1 MPRESKEERRKRAR
15 RIVKS
20 LFRAHPDAHCE
31 LQHRNPYQ
39 LLISTILSAQ
49 CTDKVVNT
57 VTPELFHRYPDPVK
71 MAAAKPE
78 DLEQLIHPTG
88 FFRQKTRSILGLC
101 ERIVIEHAGQVPKTM
116 EELTRLPG
124 VGRKTANVV
133 LGNAFGIPGIVVDTH
148 VARLSQRMNLTRESD
163 PVKIERDL
171 GELVLEKDWT
181 QFSHAMIFHG
191 RRTCGARNPQC
202 EVCSIYSDCPF
213 PRQSRSARASGK
225 KTQRSRRSGR

>member
-1 MPRESKEERRKRAR
+1 
-15 RIVKS
+15 
-20 LFRAHPDAHCE
+20 
-31 LQHRNPYQ
+31 
-39 LLISTILSAQ
+39 
-49 CTDKVVNT
+49 
-57 VTPELFHRYPDPVK
+57 

-88 FFRQKTRSILGLC
+88 FFRQKTRSILSLC
-101 ERIVIEHAGQVPKTM
+101 ERIVTEHAGQIPKTM

-171 GELVLEKDWT
+171 GELVPEKDWT

-202 EVCSIYSDCPF
+202 EACSIYSDCPF
-213 PRQSRSARASGK
+213 PKQSRIARSSGK
-225 KTQRSRRSGR
+225 KTQRSRRSGT